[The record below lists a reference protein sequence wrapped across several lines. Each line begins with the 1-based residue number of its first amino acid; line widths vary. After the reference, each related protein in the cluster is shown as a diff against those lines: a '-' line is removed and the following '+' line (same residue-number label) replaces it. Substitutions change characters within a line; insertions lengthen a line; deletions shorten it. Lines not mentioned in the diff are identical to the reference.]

1 MDNKKYKPKVD
12 KLFYLVM
19 IPTMII
25 VLSPVIICGILVPTT
40 LFITVPVL
48 LLTTYF
54 LITTLFGY
62 AELRESSLY
71 IKYGFIMSKEIPYDK
86 IRGVE
91 KERSIISTS
100 TLSIKNA
107 LDHVNIKYNRFDVT
121 TVSLDDNDGFI
132 NELNKRCGGNIA

>member
-25 VLSPVIICGILVPTT
+25 VLAPVIICGILVPTT
-40 LFITVPVL
+40 LFITVPIL
-48 LLTTYF
+48 LFTTYF

-62 AELRESSLY
+62 VELQESSLF

-107 LDHVNIKYNRFDVT
+107 LDHVNIKYNKFDVT
-121 TVSLDDNDGFI
+121 TVSLDDNDDFI
-132 NELNKRCGGNIA
+132 IELNKRCGKI

>member
-25 VLSPVIICGILVPTT
+25 VLAPVIICGILVPTT
-40 LFITVPVL
+40 LFITVPIL
-48 LLTTYF
+48 LFTTYF

-62 AELRESSLY
+62 VELRESSLY

-107 LDHVNIKYNRFDVT
+107 LDHVNIKYNKFDVT
-121 TVSLDDNDGFI
+121 TVSIDDNDDFI
-132 NELNKRCGGNIA
+132 NELNKRCGKI

>member
-25 VLSPVIICGILVPTT
+25 VLSPVVICGILVPTT
-40 LFITVPVL
+40 LFITVPIL
-48 LLTTYF
+48 LFTTYF

-62 AELRESSLY
+62 VELQESSLF

-107 LDHVNIKYNRFDVT
+107 LDHVNIKYNKFDVT
-121 TVSLDDNDGFI
+121 TVSIDDNDDFI
-132 NELNKRCGGNIA
+132 IELNKRCGKI

>member
-1 MDNKKYKPKVD
+1 MENKRYKPKVD
-12 KLFYLVM
+12 KLFYLIM
-19 IPTMII
+19 IPTAVV
-25 VLSPVIICGILVPTT
+25 VLAPVIICGILVPTT

-121 TVSLDDNDGFI
+121 TVSLDDNDDFI
-132 NELNKRCGGNIA
+132 NELNKRCGKI

>member
-25 VLSPVIICGILVPTT
+25 VLAPVIICGILVPTT
-40 LFITVPVL
+40 LFITVPIL
-48 LLTTYF
+48 LFTTYF

-62 AELRESSLY
+62 VELQESSLF

-107 LDHVNIKYNRFDVT
+107 LDHVNIKYNTFDLT
-121 TVSLDDNDGFI
+121 TVSLKEFDSFLE
-132 NELNKRCGGNIA
+132 ELNKRCDGRLL

>member
-25 VLSPVIICGILVPTT
+25 VLAPVIICGILVPTT
-40 LFITVPVL
+40 LFITVPIL
-48 LLTTYF
+48 LFTTYF

-62 AELRESSLY
+62 VELQESSLF
-71 IKYGFIMSKEIPYDK
+71 IKYGFIMSREIPYDK

-107 LDHVNIKYNRFDVT
+107 LDHVNIKYNKFDVT
-121 TVSLDDNDGFI
+121 TVSIDDNDDFI
-132 NELNKRCGGNIA
+132 IELNKRCGKI

>member
-25 VLSPVIICGILVPTT
+25 VLAPVIICGILVPTT
-40 LFITVPVL
+40 LFITVPIL
-48 LLTTYF
+48 LFTTYF

-62 AELRESSLY
+62 VELQESSLY

-107 LDHVNIKYNRFDVT
+107 LDHVNIKYNKFDVT
-121 TVSLDDNDGFI
+121 TVSIDDNDDFI
-132 NELNKRCGGNIA
+132 NELNKRCGKI

>member
-25 VLSPVIICGILVPTT
+25 VLAPVIICGILVPTT
-40 LFITVPVL
+40 LFITVPIL
-48 LLTTYF
+48 LFTTYF

-62 AELRESSLY
+62 VELQESSLF

-107 LDHVNIKYNRFDVT
+107 LDHVNIKYNKFDVT
-121 TVSLDDNDGFI
+121 TVSIDDNDDFI
-132 NELNKRCGGNIA
+132 NELNKRCGKI

>member
-25 VLSPVIICGILVPTT
+25 VLAPVIICGILVPTT
-40 LFITVPVL
+40 LFITVPIL

-62 AELRESSLY
+62 VELQESSLF

-107 LDHVNIKYNRFDVT
+107 LDHVNIKYNKFDVT
-121 TVSLDDNDGFI
+121 TVSIDDNDDFI
-132 NELNKRCGGNIA
+132 NELNKRCGKI

>member
-25 VLSPVIICGILVPTT
+25 VLAPVIICGILVPTT
-40 LFITVPVL
+40 LFITVPIL
-48 LLTTYF
+48 LFTTYF

-62 AELRESSLY
+62 AELRESSLF

-107 LDHVNIKYNRFDVT
+107 LDHVNIKYNKFDVT
-121 TVSLDDNDGFI
+121 TVSIDDNDDFI
-132 NELNKRCGGNIA
+132 NELNKRCGKI

>member
-1 MDNKKYKPKVD
+1 MENKRYKPKVD
-12 KLFYLVM
+12 KLFYFIM

-25 VLSPVIICGILVPTT
+25 VLSPVIICGILAPTT

-86 IRGVE
+86 IRGIE
-91 KERSIISTS
+91 KERSVISTS
-100 TLSIKNA
+100 ILSIKNA
-107 LDHVNIKYNRFDVT
+107 LDHVNIKYNKFDVT
-121 TVSLDDNDGFI
+121 TISLDDNDGFI
-132 NELNKRCGGNIA
+132 RELNERCDNK

>member
-25 VLSPVIICGILVPTT
+25 VLAPVIICGILVPTT
-40 LFITVPVL
+40 LFITVPIL
-48 LLTTYF
+48 LFTTYF

-62 AELRESSLY
+62 VELQESSLF

-107 LDHVNIKYNRFDVT
+107 LDHVNIKYNKFDVT
-121 TVSLDDNDGFI
+121 TVSIDDNDDFI
-132 NELNKRCGGNIA
+132 IELNKRCGKI

>member
-25 VLSPVIICGILVPTT
+25 VLAPVIICGILVPTT
-40 LFITVPVL
+40 LFITVPIL
-48 LLTTYF
+48 LFTTYF

-62 AELRESSLY
+62 VELQESSLF

-107 LDHVNIKYNRFDVT
+107 LDHVNIKYNKFDVT
-121 TVSLDDNDGFI
+121 TLSIDDNDDFI
-132 NELNKRCGGNIA
+132 NELNKRCCKI

>member
-25 VLSPVIICGILVPTT
+25 VLAPVIICGILVPTA
-40 LFITVPVL
+40 LFITVPIL
-48 LLTTYF
+48 LFTTYF

-107 LDHVNIKYNRFDVT
+107 LDHVNIKYNKFDVT
-121 TVSLDDNDGFI
+121 TVSIDDDDDFI
-132 NELNKRCGGNIA
+132 NELNKRCGKI